1 MEKNSFEIERRGD
14 AVKLDNLSH
23 DRKSSERFSIDSINN
38 YSNRMKS
45 G

>member
-14 AVKLDNLSH
+14 AIKLDNLNH
-23 DRKSSERFSIDSINN
+23 DRKSSARFSIDSMNN